1 MEVLEILSRLW
12 RAGAEIYRDKSDGR
26 LVMKNADKIPPP
38 IMQLA
43 EQFGN
48 EIDKWVSEFERM
60 SVEDKTM
67 FKIHAFIAGW
77 QPNPNI
83 EKFLNSDYQ
92 AIKLWYEW
100 SVILATNG
108 YTSIYE
114 DYRQFENEQSNQ
126 LKKQIYERA
135 VVFNKQSK

>member
-12 RAGAEIYRDKSDGR
+12 RTGAEIYRDKSDDR
-26 LVMKNADKIPPP
+26 LVMKNAEKVPPP

-43 EQFGN
+43 EQYGN
-48 EIDKWVSEFERM
+48 EIDKWVSDYERM
-60 SVEDKTM
+60 NVEDKTM
-67 FKIHAFIAGW
+67 FKIHSFIAGW

-83 EKFLNSDYQ
+83 EKFLDTDYQ

-100 SVILATNG
+100 SVLLAENG

-114 DYRQFENEQSNQ
+114 DYRPYENEQSDL

-135 VVFNKQSK
+135 VAFNKGGK